1 MISFRSNEHPSRSR
15 HRRVQSRRQHA
26 LSQLSAT
33 VEKEKETKNQT
44 ATVAM
49 PTRSQRAVCTLF
61 AADHRR

>member
-1 MISFRSNEHPSRSR
+1 MISFRSNEQPLRSR

-26 LSQLSAT
+26 LSQLPAI
-33 VEKEKETKNQT
+33 VEKEKETKNET

-49 PTRSQRAVCTLF
+49 PTRSQRTVCALF